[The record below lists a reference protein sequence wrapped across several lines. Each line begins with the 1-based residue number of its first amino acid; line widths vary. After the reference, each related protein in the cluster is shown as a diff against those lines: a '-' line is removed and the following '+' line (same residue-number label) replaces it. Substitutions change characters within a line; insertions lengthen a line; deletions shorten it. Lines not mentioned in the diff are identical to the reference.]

1 MVTTVQ
7 RAVNNSVNRVRDPSG
22 CRIPMPFCLAPWS
35 DPKSGIRSSLVKP
48 SLVHTWTNILSCQKV
63 PKDLLIKQIPTLE
76 VGLSRLETLSRSLT
90 LAVTL
95 ALSSVEERFTAPA
108 PASTSWGRLS

>member
-1 MVTTVQ
+1 M
-7 RAVNNSVNRVRDPSG
+7 SVWVSRVLRVHTRPHTPLTHEGSRG
-22 CRIPMPFCLAPWS
+22 AAI
-35 DPKSGIRSSLVKP
+35 KP
-48 SLVHTWTNILSCQKV
+48 SLVHTWSNVLSWTKV

-95 ALSSVEERFTAPA
+95 ALGSARERFTAPA
-108 PASTSWGRLS
+108 PAGTSWGRP